1 MTPREGMSAMSVGPP
16 EDYFEDAVTVDA
28 AAMPTRPSE
37 RGAWRHHW
45 AEDDDEPDDEATQR
59 LGANRSPVRE

>member
-1 MTPREGMSAMSVGPP
+1 MSAMSVGPP
-16 EDYFEDAVTVDA
+16 EDYFEDAVGVDD

-45 AEDDDEPDDEATQR
+45 DDKDQENEDEATER
-59 LGANRSPVRE
+59 LGANRSPHR